1 MESALLC
8 RTKLQFPVIHHA
20 HQNLVCFQS
29 ACHSS
34 CTLSQALT
42 IAPSFPAPRNPLCTP
57 KMPQLLYRKL
67 PPPQTRNLT
76 LVSTSVSLKQVSEMY
91 QCFWFMLVCFFFLII
106 IYNV

>member
-67 PPPQTRNLT
+67 PPPDQKPYPGVNISQFKAGLRNVPVF
-76 LVSTSVSLKQVSEMY
+76 LVY
-91 QCFWFMLVCFFFLII
+91 ACLVFFLII